1 MLVLNI
7 KGTKKSKTIFRE
19 IGEWIIYL
27 FLAFAI
33 VLLLN
38 SEVFAITQV
47 SGSSMENTF
56 KDGDRLFLDKVTY
69 KFSSPKVG
77 DSIVFLQGEIADGI
91 GQRLLNVAKDMVSKF
106 QDNQRANRLV
116 KRVIAIPGDKIDIK
130 NGEVYLNDKLFVE
143 DYIKGVTNKKT
154 LEYPIVVP
162 EGKLFVMGDNRENSR
177 DSRMFGLVDYRSVE
191 GKIRYKIWPLWK

>member
-1 MLVLNI
+1 MNI